1 MTLTIRSKVLLL
13 SLTLFS
19 IPYVGYEYVREMEK
33 YLRDNLETSLEDTAR
48 ALASVLNERPAL
60 FSRKLLDT
68 VREIFR

>member
-1 MTLTIRSKVLLL
+1 MLTIRSKVLLL

-48 ALASVLNERPAL
+48 ALANV
-60 FSRKLLDT
+60 
-68 VREIFR
+68 